1 MKISLEWLSNYLP
14 GPLDALA
21 FGEALTHG
29 GLPVE
34 VIENI
39 GDDTVMDVEVTSN
52 RGDCLSHLGVAK
64 ELSALLDRPF
74 KDVTAQP
81 AEAGRPAMGS
91 IAVAIDAKELCP
103 HYVARVIKGVKIGP
117 SPAWMV
123 RRLEAVG
130 LRSINNVVDIT
141 NYVMFELG
149 QPLHAFDLDKVGGGK
164 IIVRTAREGE
174 KLTSLDGHERKLT
187 AGMLVI
193 ADASKPIALAGVMG
207 GQDSEVSAGTVNV
220 LLEAARFEPLSIR
233 KTARALVMKSDSSYR
248 FERSIDPT
256 LPERASLRAA
266 ELILQLAGGELLGG
280 SVVAGGPAASP
291 GTPGEGGGEGS
302 ASLIELVCKPKK
314 LSLRLSKLKSVL
326 GVEIPKADAINA
338 LKRDHLSPVDAGEKI
353 DVTVPSNRLD
363 INIEVDLVEEVAR
376 VLGYDRIPIRDE
388 ISIRVTPPDPRLAAM
403 EVVRSTL
410 VAAGF
415 FESWTASFVTD
426 ALATDFLPAVAKG
439 LPRVDPIVRKA
450 DGQLRPSILPG
461 LLEAVRRNENIGT
474 SGARLFETGGAF
486 WLDSTGKVAQVSRV
500 AMVGTTDLRELRGSV
515 EVLLA
520 KLDAHRPVTIV
531 PQPQPGFDPGASGR
545 IEWGGKPIGSIG
557 KIDRKAAD
565 KLSLRDIPAAAE
577 LDLSK
582 LIAGAQ
588 LVPQQSPLPR
598 FPSVR
603 RDLSLV
609 VADSVRYE
617 AIDSIVR
624 EVKPQHLED
633 VEYVTT
639 YRGKPLEKGAKSV
652 TITLVFRSPTGTLTS
667 EQVEGAVQSVVS
679 AAKTKVNATLRV

>member
-14 GPLDALA
+14 GPLDASSL
-21 FGEALTHG
+21 GEALTHG

-34 VIENI
+34 VIDRV

-64 ELSALLDRPF
+64 ELAALLDRSF
-74 KDVTAQP
+74 IDVTARP
-81 AEAGRPAMGS
+81 TETARPAKDA
-91 IAVAIDAKELCP
+91 IAVTIDAKELCP
-103 HYVARVIKGVKIGP
+103 HYIARVITGVKIGP

-123 RRLEAVG
+123 RRLEAAG
-130 LRSINNVVDIT
+130 LRAINNIVDIT

-149 QPLHAFDLDKVGGGK
+149 QPLHAFDLDRVGGAK
-164 IIVRTAREGE
+164 IVVRTAREGE
-174 KLTSLDGHERKLT
+174 KLTSLDGHERKL
-187 AGMLVI
+187 AVGMLVI
-193 ADASKPIALAGVMG
+193 ADASKPVALAGVMG
-207 GQDSEVSAGTVNV
+207 GQDSEVSPRTVNV

-233 KTARALVMKSDSSYR
+233 KTARALAMKSDSSYR
-248 FERSIDPT
+248 FERSIDPS

-266 ELILQLAGGELLGG
+266 ELILQLAGGELLSG
-280 SVVAGGPAASP
+280 SVVAGDSGYTA
-291 GTPGEGGGEGS
+291 
-302 ASLIELVCKPKK
+302 KK

-326 GVEIPKADAINA
+326 GVEIPKGDAIAA
-338 LKRDHLSPVDAGEKI
+338 LKRDHLLPVDAGETI

-376 VLGYDRIPIRDE
+376 VLGYDRIPVRDE
-388 ISIRVTPPDPRLAAM
+388 ISIRLTPPDPRLAAM

-410 VAAGF
+410 VSAGF
-415 FESWTASFVTD
+415 FESWTASFVAD

-461 LLEAVRRNENIGT
+461 LLEAVRRNENLGT

-486 WLDSTGKVAQVSRV
+486 WLDGAGKVVQVSRV

-515 EVLLA
+515 ETLLA
-520 KLDAHRPVTIV
+520 KLDAHRPIAII
-531 PQPQPGFDPGASGR
+531 PHPLPGFDPGASGR
-545 IEWGGKPIGSIG
+545 IEWDGQVIGSIG
-557 KIDRKAAD
+557 KIDRKVAD
-565 KLSLRDIPAAAE
+565 KLSLREIPAAAE
-577 LDLSK
+577 LDLGA

-624 EVKPQHLED
+624 EVKPQHLEE

-679 AAKTKVNATLRV
+679 AAKAKVKATLRV